1 MKHKLFTLFLAFVVG
16 VETISAEGTW
26 IKISELEHSTIE
38 SGMSKVTEMMYFTK
52 IRINFTE
59 NSSNYGYITI
69 KSQDTHP
76 WVEICPFYY
85 KGDGGISTV
94 MVNTPYNYYIQE
106 NSNTRTS
113 KSQLFSKGTK
123 VDGMIKEFDMNTLA
137 ETEGQQFYVSSWQK
151 NVLPDNIEIYLENS
165 PSEPC
170 LLASGTCGAEGNN
183 LTWELSCDGVLT
195 ISGTGAMEDYPS
207 RTAEPWAEYRTT
219 IKEVIVKEGVTS
231 IGDRSFSA
239 GTAHLDEGYKIES
252 LTLPNSLIRIG
263 QFAFFDCTTLTS
275 LHIPENVES
284 IGYAAFYDC
293 NLTSV
298 FIPASVTQIE
308 KSAFEDNTFLATM
321 EVDAANKVYDSR
333 ENCNAIIETATN
345 TVISGCLNSFIP
357 EGIVAIGDAAFRKCI
372 NLTSITFPTGIKTIG
387 PNAFDECSGLTSI
400 ELPEGVTNIGD
411 IAFHSCVNVTSVT
424 LPNSLTNIGT
434 SAFAN
439 CRKLTSVT
447 IPRKVTVLGNLCFAV
462 GKSLTTVNFESFTPP
477 AIGDGCFDNYS
488 CMYYVPCGAQNA
500 YVKALGVYSGRVIE
514 LNPFNYSYSVTSADN
529 TKGTVTIIQEPIPC
543 IIHTVTFRADAVNGY
558 RFEQWSDGN
567 TDNPRTIELT
577 QDTTVIAVFATLP
590 SDITLQENESSD
602 YYTQFANDY
611 NGRTV
616 NTATLNRQ
624 FTQGKW
630 ATLCL
635 PFNVNKAMM
644 MALGLYNRVFAFR
657 YAQQLDDETI
667 QVFFVPA
674 QSIEAG
680 KGYIVNPN
688 AKLAQKTTFVF
699 PNVTINTDSDSGDI
713 TTLTGYNDG
722 TGRGNLFLVGTLRT
736 GILQGTTTGNTY
748 LGLKDNQLYYPNS
761 TTGTSIRAYRGFFR
775 SDIPVN
781 ASRIRIIADG
791 EPVSELQVVGTAPS
805 DWSDKSDPSY
815 PSARKY
821 LRNGLLFIERNCITY
836 TAQGQRID

>member
-16 VETISAEGTW
+16 VGTISAEGTW

-38 SGMSKVTEMMYFTK
+38 SGTSKVTEMMYFTK

-183 LTWELSCDGVLT
+183 LAWELSCDGVLT
-195 ISGTGAMEDYPS
+195 ISGTGEMRDFELDASPWFAYKDEITSVSLPDGLTSIGEYAFNDHFYIQTISIPISVTKIGAWAFGNSNIQTIVIPQNVTEIGAGAFWQSALTSIEIPDKVKIIGEKAFWNSPS
-207 RTAEPWAEYRTT
+207 LTSVSIGKGVQYIGDQAFTTCDALSTIIVDGLNKYFYTEENVLFNLSKNKLIQFPIGSESTTYEIPTTVKTIEQYAFADDKNIITVVIPKSVQNIGAYAFLNCVNLTSADIPEGVQIINKWTFASCGALSSVNISSSVTSIEEYAFRYCSSLEAVT
-219 IKEVIVKEGVTS
+219 IPENVTS
-231 IGDRSFSA
+231 IGSDAFY
-239 GTAHLDEGYKIES
+239 GCTGLHS
-252 LTLPNSLIRIG
+252 LT
-263 QFAFFDCTTLTS
+263 
-275 LHIPENVES
+275 IPENVTTIGNTTFSNCTGLTEITSKATTPPVAGTYAFYQIDKSIPLFVPIES
-284 IGYAAFYDC
+284 IEAY
-293 NLTSV
+293 
-298 FIPASVTQIE
+298 
-308 KSAFEDNTFLATM
+308 
-321 EVDAANKVYDSR
+321 R
-333 ENCNAIIETATN
+333 TADQWKD
-345 TVISGCLNSFIP
+345 F
-357 EGIVAIGDAAFRKCI
+357 
-372 NLTSITFPTGIKTIG
+372 
-387 PNAFDECSGLTSI
+387 
-400 ELPEGVTNIGD
+400 TNI
-411 IAFHSCVNVTSVT
+411 
-424 LPNSLTNIGT
+424 LPINS
-434 SAFAN
+434 S
-439 CRKLTSVT
+439 
-447 IPRKVTVLGNLCFAV
+447 
-462 GKSLTTVNFESFTPP
+462 E
-477 AIGDGCFDNYS
+477 
-488 CMYYVPCGAQNA
+488 
-500 YVKALGVYSGRVIE
+500 
-514 LNPFNYSYSVTSADN
+514 
-529 TKGTVTIIQEPIPC
+529 
-543 IIHTVTFRADAVNGY
+543 
-558 RFEQWSDGN
+558 
-567 TDNPRTIELT
+567 
-577 QDTTVIAVFATLP
+577 LP

-602 YYTQFANDY
+602 YYTQFAQDY

-616 NTATLNRQ
+616 TTATLNRQ

-644 MALGLYNRVFAFR
+644 MSLGLYNRVFAFR

-688 AKLAQKTTFVF
+688 AKLAAKTSFVF
-699 PNVTINTDSDSGDI
+699 PNVTINTDSDNGDI
-713 TTLTGYNDG
+713 TALTGYNDG

-736 GILQGTTTGNTY
+736 GILQGSTTGNTY
-748 LGLKDNQLYYPNS
+748 LGLKDNQLYYPN
-761 TTGTSIRAYRGFFR
+761 TTSGTSIRAYRGFFR

-781 ASRIRIIADG
+781 ASRLRIIADG

-805 DWSDKSDPSY
+805 DGSDKSDPSY
-815 PSARKY
+815 TPARKY
-821 LRNGLLFIERNCITY
+821 IEKGILYIERNGITY